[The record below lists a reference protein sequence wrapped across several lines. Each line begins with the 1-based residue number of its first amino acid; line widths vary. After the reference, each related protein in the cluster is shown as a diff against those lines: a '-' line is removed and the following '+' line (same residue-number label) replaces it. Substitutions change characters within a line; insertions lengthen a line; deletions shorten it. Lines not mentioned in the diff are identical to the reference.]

1 MLIKSKKYIQ
11 KPVRLSYRFLLLG
24 VMLSLGLMAFKKHAF
39 HTSITEMRYN
49 AKEKSFEISLRVF
62 KDDLETVLTK
72 ENQGKKIV
80 LDKTE
85 KFDPQIDKYIQ
96 KHFVWFNVRNQRVS
110 YHYLGKEQEGDA
122 MWLYIEMPAQEP
134 INGSKLQN
142 DVLMDEFDD
151 QTNVV
156 NLFYQ
161 SEKKSFI
168 FNQKNKVFGV
178 GF

>member
-1 MLIKSKKYIQ
+1 MVLLRSFSHKLIIQYNKRMLIKSKYIQ
-11 KPVRLSYRFLLLG
+11 KPVRFSYRFLLLG

-96 KHFVWFNVRNQRVS
+96 KHFVWFNARNQRVP

-122 MWLYIEMPAQEP
+122 MWLYIEMPAQDP
-134 INGSKLQN
+134 ISGSKLQ
-142 DVLMDEFDD
+142 
-151 QTNVV
+151 
-156 NLFYQ
+156 
-161 SEKKSFI
+161 K
-168 FNQKNKVFGV
+168 
-178 GF
+178 

>member
-1 MLIKSKKYIQ
+1 
-11 KPVRLSYRFLLLG
+11 
-24 VMLSLGLMAFKKHAF
+24 
-39 HTSITEMRYN
+39 
-49 AKEKSFEISLRVF
+49 
-62 KDDLETVLTK
+62 LTK

-96 KHFVWFNVRNQRVS
+96 KHFVWFNARNQRVS

-142 DVLMDEFDD
+142 DVLMESLTTKPMWLICFIS
-151 QTNVV
+151 Q
-156 NLFYQ
+156 
-161 SEKKSFI
+161 KKILYF
-168 FNQKNKVFGV
+168 
-178 GF
+178 